1 MKQFTQR
8 PSEKPIKQ
16 RLQKMLF
23 TGFFL
28 CLLLPSFAQVKVT
41 GVVTE
46 ESKQPLPGVSI
57 VIKGT
62 TQGTIT
68 DFDGK
73 FALDVNEGE
82 SLVFSFIGFQ
92 NQTVVITSA
101 NTKLDIVMVSDVIGL
116 DELVVIGYGTQRKG
130 DVTSA
135 IVSVKTDDF
144 TNGKT
149 SDIGDLI
156 KGKVAGLTITNS
168 SGNPNDKSS
177 IRLRG
182 ITTLK
187 GTVEPLILI
196 DGIEGDINTVA
207 NENIA
212 SIDVLKDASAAAIY
226 GTRGANGVIIIT
238 TKSGHRG
245 ETATVNYSSYVSIS
259 NWFKK
264 ADFMDAE
271 DIAQGLTRFED
282 GGYNTDWLS
291 EISNKTGYKQNH
303 SLNIKGGSE
312 KSVYSANVTYS
323 EEQGVMRKSD
333 RDDIKTQLDFSQ
345 FAMNDMLKFNV
356 NLFYSTSNQDN
367 NNNNYAYR
375 QAMIRN
381 PSTPVYHEDG
391 EYYEDYNRFQYY
403 NPVAIQNEL
412 IGDTRTK
419 YARMVGNITF
429 EPIKGW
435 KTNLM
440 VSRKESEETSENY
453 YTSQY
458 MDNKKVD
465 LDDHYRT
472 VMKANSKGSASK
484 SSGQTRSDNLE
495 LTSTYDFTLNQ
506 HHFTALA
513 GYSFL
518 YNVYDGF
525 AGWDS
530 NFPSEF
536 YLYNNIGQ

>member
-291 EISNKTGYKQNH
+291 EISNKTG
-303 SLNIKGGSE
+303 S
-312 KSVYSANVTYS
+312 
-323 EEQGVMRKSD
+323 
-333 RDDIKTQLDFSQ
+333 
-345 FAMNDMLKFNV
+345 
-356 NLFYSTSNQDN
+356 
-367 NNNNYAYR
+367 YA
-375 QAMIRN
+375 
-381 PSTPVYHEDG
+381 
-391 EYYEDYNRFQYY
+391 
-403 NPVAIQNEL
+403 
-412 IGDTRTK
+412 
-419 YARMVGNITF
+419 
-429 EPIKGW
+429 
-435 KTNLM
+435 
-440 VSRKESEETSENY
+440 
-453 YTSQY
+453 
-458 MDNKKVD
+458 KK
-465 LDDHYRT
+465 
-472 VMKANSKGSASK
+472 
-484 SSGQTRSDNLE
+484 
-495 LTSTYDFTLNQ
+495 
-506 HHFTALA
+506 
-513 GYSFL
+513 
-518 YNVYDGF
+518 
-525 AGWDS
+525 
-530 NFPSEF
+530 
-536 YLYNNIGQ
+536 